1 MQEIQTFEDE
11 LQEMIELNSIL
22 LAQNKELETKL
33 ANEIQLKEANFLLS
47 FILTSYPSKLWTDLD
62 SVLQNIRTN

>member
-1 MQEIQTFEDE
+1 
-11 LQEMIELNSIL
+11 MIELNSIL
-22 LAQNKELETKL
+22 LAQNEELETKL
-33 ANEIQLKEANFLLS
+33 ANQIQLNEGNFLS

>member
-1 MQEIQTFEDE
+1 
-11 LQEMIELNSIL
+11 MIELNSIL
-22 LAQNKELETKL
+22 LAQNEELETKL
-33 ANEIQLKEANFLLS
+33 ANQIQLNEGNFLLS